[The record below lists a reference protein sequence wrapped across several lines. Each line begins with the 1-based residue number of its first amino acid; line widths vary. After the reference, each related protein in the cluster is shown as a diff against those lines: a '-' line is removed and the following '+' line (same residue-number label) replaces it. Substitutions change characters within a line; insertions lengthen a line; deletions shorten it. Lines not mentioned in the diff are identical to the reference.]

1 MNIQDAK
8 LYVKYPPKTYEIDW
22 EDNKQQGKRIG
33 KMVIGS
39 MSNAPNGKKMY
50 IDLLGNIPEKE
61 TNPDDFIGLTTLDK
75 INYLKAREYGL
86 KHEDALL
93 YMDSVHIN

>member
-33 KMVIGS
+33 K
-39 MSNAPNGKKMY
+39 KMY
-50 IDLLGNIPEKE
+50 INLLGNIPERE
-61 TNPDDFIGLTTLDK
+61 TNPDDFVGLTTLDK

-86 KHEDALL
+86 KHEDTLL